1 MFSFVP
7 ARPVQADGPE
17 GFPRPIAT
25 LEGLIPALRQGQ
37 KITILAGTDLE
48 AAWQSVVDQVL
59 AVDLVLATG
68 FDMPPVEGT
77 TSPSAR

>member
-1 MFSFVP
+1 
-7 ARPVQADGPE
+7 
-17 GFPRPIAT
+17 
-25 LEGLIPALRQGQ
+25 
-37 KITILAGTDLE
+37 
-48 AAWQSVVDQVL
+48 VVHQVL